1 MVRDADL
8 ENLVMSLV
16 GRGWS
21 LRRISRD
28 LGISRN
34 TARRVVERVSRSRD
48 EGQSALPALPVR
60 RGSRLDAHE
69 DLVAELVDR
78 YPDITAVRL
87 HEELRAHGFAGGYT
101 IVKDGLRAIRPKPKK
116 EPVQRFETGPGIQ
129 GQQDWSPYT
138 LDFTEAGPTTVQ
150 CFSFILGF
158 SRRQFIHFTE
168 RQDFYTLIR
177 QHKAAA
183 EHYGGMPETVLY
195 DNQGT
200 IVLRREA
207 GRPIY
212 QPNFLAFATHYGF
225 RPQALPPRHPE
236 LKGKIE
242 EPFQY
247 VEGNCLNARTF
258 RDLAHLNE
266 HARWWMANTSDLH
279 LHDTTR
285 ERPIDRF
292 SREVE
297 HLQPLPTR
305 PYDTAEVGYRVVSD
319 AGFVQWEN
327 TPYAVPYAHVLDLV
341 VVRAAETE
349 IFVYTHDL
357 RVIAHLER
365 APRGQRET
373 VGEALYHPPRRARH
387 DTEAL
392 LARLSELGEAAA
404 SFAVGVMTTQR
415 TRGHHLAEVLAL
427 RERYDADDLT
437 AAIERAV
444 RYRAFDAR
452 VVARILEAGAV
463 PRVLPDTLA
472 EAALRRLREDV
483 PGANVSAR
491 SMNDYADAI
500 RGEGDP
506 DEE

>member
-1 MVRDADL
+1 M
-8 ENLVMSLV
+8 
-16 GRGWS
+16 
-21 LRRISRD
+21 
-28 LGISRN
+28 
-34 TARRVVERVSRSRD
+34 
-48 EGQSALPALPVR
+48 
-60 RGSRLDAHE
+60 
-69 DLVAELVDR
+69 
-78 YPDITAVRL
+78 RL
-87 HEELRAHGFAGGYT
+87 HEELRGRGFTGGYT
-101 IVKDGLRAIRPKPKK
+101 IVKDSLRARRPTPKK
-116 EPVQRFETGPGIQ
+116 DPVHRFETGPGVQ

-138 LDFTEAGPTTVQ
+138 LDFTEAGRMTVQ

-177 QHKAAA
+177 QHAAAA
-183 EHYGGMPETVLY
+183 EHYGGMPEEVLY

-225 RPQALPPRHPE
+225 RPHALPPRCPE
-236 LKGKIE
+236 QKGKIE
-242 EPFQY
+242 RPFQY

-258 RDLAHLNE
+258 RDLAHLNA
-266 HARWWMANTSDLH
+266 HALWWMAHTSDLH
-279 LHDTTR
+279 LHDTTH

-292 SREVE
+292 AREVE

-319 AGFVQWEN
+319 AGFVMWEN
-327 TPYAVPYAHVLDLV
+327 TPYAVPHAHVLDLV

-349 IFVYTHDL
+349 IIVYAADL
-357 RVIAHLER
+357 RVIARHERMPRGHVEPVGAVTFHPRR
-365 APRGQRET
+365 APRHD
-373 VGEALYHPPRRARH
+373 VEALV
-387 DTEAL
+387 
-392 LARLSELGEAAA
+392 ARLGELGESATT
-404 SFAVGVMTTQR
+404 FAVGVCKGQR
-415 TRGHHLAEVLAL
+415 TRGQHLAAILAL
-427 RERYDADDLT
+427 RERYDADDLV

-444 RYRAFDAR
+444 RYRAFDAG

-472 EAALRRLREDV
+472 VAALRRLREDV

-491 SMNDYADAI
+491 AMSDYAAAI
-500 RGEGDP
+500 RGDGDP
-506 DEE
+506 SEE